1 MNTMIVSPRVDFV
14 AAVTKEND
22 VKENDDKEN
31 DGFLVE
37 NPVRF

>member
-14 AAVTKEND
+14 AAVAKEND